1 MGYIRHLRRQLGTQ
15 PIIMVG
21 VSIFVINEQ
30 NEILLQKRSDTG
42 DWGVIGGA
50 LELGES
56 LEQAA
61 RRELHEEAGLIAHDL
76 RFVTVLS
83 GSDMYYR
90 YPHGDEIYNVANV
103 YVTNIYEGE
112 PRVLDDE
119 GLELKFFPLD
129 RPIANLNGMALQ
141 ILSKS
146 GYYRASGK

>member
-1 MGYIRHLRRQLGTQ
+1 MGYIQRLRQMVGTQ

-56 LEQAA
+56 LEEAA
-61 RRELHEEAGLIAHDL
+61 RRELYEEAGLTSDYL
-76 RFVTVLS
+76 RFITVLS
-83 GSDMYYR
+83 GKDMYYQ

-103 YVTNIYEGE
+103 YETRSYEGE
-112 PRVLDDE
+112 PRILDDE
-119 GLELKFFPLD
+119 GLELRYFSLD
-129 RPIANLNGMALQ
+129 RPIPDLNEMARQ
-141 ILSKS
+141 ILTKS
-146 GYYRASGK
+146 GYYKTGK